1 MDSLALFA
9 LAGALAGFVHDLMAT
24 GGLVMPRF
32 VPMPDGVR
40 ILRLGFLV
48 AIICGAAAGMVAD
61 HHWITA
67 ALAGWAGPDFIE
79 RVVNVRAA
87 ALRKE

>member
-24 GGLVMPRF
+24 GGLVLPRS
-32 VPMPDGVR
+32 VTMPDGVR

-61 HHWITA
+61 HHWLTA

-79 RVVNVRAA
+79 RLANVRAA
-87 ALRKE
+87 ALRKA